1 MYLPVINGAV
11 EGTVLIGVLQ
21 LLGAYN
27 GIFILCIYIYVG
39 QVWFT

>member
-21 LLGAYN
+21 LLGAYY
-27 GIFILCIYIYVG
+27 GIFILCIYTYVG